1 METKKIYSSEHGVLD
16 ERYVLI
22 KPLDEQEIIFKVKD
36 MQDNKEYALKLFS
49 DMDSYK
55 YEKEINEEIAKANS
69 SSFIR
74 YITSSVGCLI
84 KDQKKEQLPY
94 IILELSL
101 KGDIYSYIS
110 CNGANLG
117 LDERNCKILFHKI
130 ISVVKDL
137 HKLDIFHRD
146 LKLENFLFVGDNF
159 TVKLCDFGVSTKVP
173 RYPNGKLY
181 FLIGERGTD
190 IYKAPE
196 VYKEYPYSGEKL
208 DVFNLGIILFL
219 LRVAG
224 RGFMSTECNKK
235 NRCIDDLY
243 SLIRK
248 KKYDDYWEE
257 IYSHYGDIELSEEF
271 KKIYVKMVAF
281 DPKERPT
288 LEEIY
293 DFEWMKEIK
302 EIKDSNPIELRKYE
316 DDLIKE
322 LQRRE
327 EIMNNQKKNNFRTS

>member
-248 KKYDDYWEE
+248 KK
-257 IYSHYGDIELSEEF
+257 I
-271 KKIYVKMVAF
+271 
-281 DPKERPT
+281 
-288 LEEIY
+288 
-293 DFEWMKEIK
+293 
-302 EIKDSNPIELRKYE
+302 
-316 DDLIKE
+316 
-322 LQRRE
+322 
-327 EIMNNQKKNNFRTS
+327 